1 MRSKKYGKL
10 ALILSVLV
18 CFGLAMTGC
27 ASSKIQQLEAQVQQA
42 LNQSSKAMSDAQSD
56 KDACAEKAENIFM
69 KQMHK

>member
-27 ASSKIQQLEAQVQQA
+27 ASSKIQQLEAQVQEA
-42 LNQSSKAMSDAQSD
+42 LNQSSKAMSDAQSA
-56 KDACAEKAENIFM
+56 KDACA
-69 KQMHK
+69 